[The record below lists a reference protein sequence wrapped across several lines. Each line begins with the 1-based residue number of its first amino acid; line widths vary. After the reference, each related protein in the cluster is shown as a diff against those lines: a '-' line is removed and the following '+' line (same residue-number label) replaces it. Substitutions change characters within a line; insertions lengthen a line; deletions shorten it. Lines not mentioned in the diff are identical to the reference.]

1 MEIKCIQ
8 IEKGELK
15 LSLFT
20 GDNCICRK
28 SQRIQKLLEWAI
40 IERLYDIRLI
50 SQEFIAVLDTS
61 IPVVIQLEFEVNT
74 ALFTLVPEKIKYL
87 SINVTR

>member
-1 MEIKCIQ
+1 M
-8 IEKGELK
+8 
-15 LSLFT
+15 S
-20 GDNCICRK
+20 NY
-28 SQRIQKLLEWAI
+28 RIEWAI

-61 IPVVIQLEFEVNT
+61 IPAVIQLEFEVNT